1 MNVVPAPVREISR
14 TDRVALERHLLALDS
29 EDRRLRF
36 GIPLSD
42 AAVGSY
48 VGRIDF
54 ERDALFGIYDE
65 ELHLAG
71 AAHVARSDTHAE
83 LGVSVH
89 PALRNRGFGGT
100 LLERACL
107 RARNWGVSALFM
119 HCLKENAAMMHLARK
134 QSMKIVTEAGE
145 ADAWLALAPADAA
158 SLFGEVFAQRV
169 ALFDYALKS
178 QNVQARRVAIA
189 GLSFSHDRRD

>member
-14 TDRVALERHLLALDS
+14 TDRDALERHLLALGS

-36 GIPLSD
+36 GIALND
-42 AAVGSY
+42 ASVRSY
-48 VGRIDF
+48 VVRIDF
-54 ERDALFGIYDE
+54 ERDALFGVYDE

-71 AAHVARSDTHAE
+71 AAHVARGDTHAE

-89 PALRNRGFGGT
+89 PALRNRGLGGT

-107 RARNWGVSALFM
+107 RARNWGVSGLFM

-134 QSMKIVTEAGE
+134 QNMKIVTEAGE

-178 QNVQARRVAIA
+178 QLAHARRLAAA
-189 GLSFSHDRRD
+189 GLSFSHGRRD